1 MQSNCTINYSFMEGS
16 ERELLI
22 APMTS
27 QPWWSNMMSSS
38 LICSACFFGCVCVA
52 VVVVGCVCGAC
63 GNDCHQSRA
72 IFGRRLRPPHL
83 SFTGWSE

>member
-1 MQSNCTINYSFMEGS
+1 MQSNCTINYSFMEGG

-52 VVVVGCVCGAC
+52 VVVVGVCGAC
-63 GNDCHQSRA
+63 GNVRK
-72 IFGRRLRPPHL
+72 
-83 SFTGWSE
+83 ENN